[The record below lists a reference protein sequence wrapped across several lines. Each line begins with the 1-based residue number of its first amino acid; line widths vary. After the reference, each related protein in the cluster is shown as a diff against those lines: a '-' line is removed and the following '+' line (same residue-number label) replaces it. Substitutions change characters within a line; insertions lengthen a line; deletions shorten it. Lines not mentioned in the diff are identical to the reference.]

1 MRLGSG
7 GDYDPDDA
15 LVDFMMSDSKFNGP
29 TRPDD
34 MPFGYFADPEVD
46 EIIKAQR
53 VESDLEKRKELVQQA
68 NLICSN
74 KVAFCFTHHPV
85 DNLIYRTD
93 INFPDE
99 SRIPQL
105 VDMDRITLA

>member
-1 MRLGSG
+1 
-7 GDYDPDDA
+7 
-15 LVDFMMSDSKFNGP
+15 
-29 TRPDD
+29 
-34 MPFGYFADPEVD
+34 MPFGFFSDPEVD

-68 NLICSN
+68 NLIVSN

-99 SRIPQL
+99 SRIPGL